1 MRVSAHAS
9 TRRPSCTLVAP
20 VSDARSEILRL
31 CREATAS
38 LQRLEA
44 ASTTSLRAWAQEHF
58 AGLVAIERAA
68 GRLGPTPEP
77 GPEAD
82 EVHAALLRALRGFF
96 AATAGDDDRVGAALG
111 ALMQIAGARRGFV
124 AVRQA
129 DGTLGF
135 PSARSFSEVEL
146 GRPEI
151 EVSRTILEAAIRGG
165 AQPLTIDDARV
176 DARFAGTT
184 SVQRLAVRSVLAVPL
199 VDEGRAYGV
208 VYLDS
213 PGEAAAF
220 DPRRREAAEA
230 FAAAV
235 AAPLRAA
242 LAREPSTAA
251 RAPGAGPRLA
261 QLRRAHD
268 LAGLCGESPALTVVA
283 ERLLAVAPT
292 DAPALISG
300 ETGVGKEL
308 VAALL
313 HRNSRRAAGPRIT
326 LRCVGAAEG
335 PPGRLRAALDEAR
348 GGTLILDEIDALTPA
363 QQGVLVAELDGERA
377 QEGGAR
383 VLAISRRNLRTL
395 AADGALR
402 AELLYRVCV
411 VEIEVPPLRE
421 RAGDIDAIARD
432 VLAMLAAR
440 QEAAPR
446 RLQREAL
453 ARLEHY
459 PWPGNV
465 RELENVLASAS
476 LAAASEVIGAEHL
489 PAHLRDHEPI
499 APSSGAGIKEAVRA
513 FRRRFVEQAMSEA
526 GADHKQAAAA
536 LGVHPKYL
544 FKLLRE
550 LRDEG

>member
-1 MRVSAHAS
+1 VI
-9 TRRPSCTLVAP
+9 
-20 VSDARSEILRL
+20 DARSEILRL
-31 CREATAS
+31 CREATSS

-44 ASTTSLRAWAQEHF
+44 ASSPRAWAQEHF
-58 AGLVAIERAA
+58 AALLAIERAA
-68 GRLGPTPEP
+68 ARAGPSPAP
-77 GPEAD
+77 RPDGD
-82 EVHAALLRALRGFF
+82 DVHAALLRALREFF
-96 AATAGDDDRVGAALG
+96 AAAAGDDDPVGAALD
-111 ALMQIAGARRGFV
+111 ALMRIAGARRGFF

-129 DGTLGF
+129 DGALAF

-146 GRPEI
+146 GRPEV

-165 AQPLTIDDARV
+165 AHPLAIDDARA

-220 DPRRREAAEA
+220 DPRRREAVGA
-230 FAAAV
+230 FAVAV
-235 AAPLRAA
+235 ASPLRAA
-242 LAREPSTAA
+242 LTREPMSAA
-251 RAPGAGPRLA
+251 RPPGGRLA

-268 LAGLCGESPALTVVA
+268 LAGLYGEGPALTVVA

-292 DAPALISG
+292 DAPALICG

-313 HRNSRRAAGPRIT
+313 HRNSRRAAGPRVT
-326 LRCVGAAEG
+326 LRCAGAAAAG
-335 PPGRLRAALDEAR
+335 LRAALDEAR
-348 GGTLILDEIDALTPA
+348 GGTLILDEIDALAPA
-363 QQGVLVAELDGERA
+363 QQGALVAELDAERA
-377 QEGGAR
+377 REGGAR
-383 VLAISRRNLRTL
+383 VLALSRRGHRAL

-402 AELLYRVCV
+402 PELLYRVCV

-421 RAGDIDAIARD
+421 RARDIEAIARG
-432 VLAMLAAR
+432 VLAAR
-440 QEAAPR
+440 PGGAPR
-446 RLQREAL
+446 RLRREAL
-453 ARLEHY
+453 ARLELY

-476 LAAASEVIGAEHL
+476 LSAADDIGVEHL
-489 PAHLRDHEPI
+489 PAHLRDHEPV
-499 APSSGAGIKEAVRA
+499 AASSGAGLKEAVRA
-513 FRRRFVEQAMSEA
+513 FRRRFVEQAMSAA

-550 LRDEG
+550 LRDDE

>member
-1 MRVSAHAS
+1 MY
-9 TRRPSCTLVAP
+9 TRRP
-20 VSDARSEILRL
+20 VSDARSEIQRL

-44 ASTTSLRAWAQEHF
+44 STTSLRAWAQEHF
-58 AGLVAIERAA
+58 AALVAIERAA
-68 GRLGPTPEP
+68 ARLGATPDP
-77 GPEAD
+77 SPSVEAD
-82 EVHAALLRALRGFF
+82 EVHAALLRALRGFS
-96 AATAGDDDRVGAALG
+96 AATRDDDPVGAALG

-129 DGTLGF
+129 DGALAF

-146 GRPEI
+146 GPPEI

-165 AQPLTIDDARV
+165 AHPLAIDDARA

-199 VDEGRAYGV
+199 LDEGRAYGV

-213 PGEAAAF
+213 PGVAAAF

-242 LAREPSTAA
+242 LGRESLTSG

-300 ETGVGKEL
+300 ETGVGKQL

-313 HRNSRRAAGPRIT
+313 HRNSRRATGPAIT
-326 LRCVGAAEG
+326 LRCVGASEG
-335 PPGRLRAALDEAR
+335 PPGRLRAALEQAR
-348 GGTLILDEIDALTPA
+348 GGTLILDEIDALAPA
-363 QQGVLVAELDGERA
+363 QQSILVAELDGERA
-377 QEGGAR
+377 REGGAR
-383 VLAISRRNLRTL
+383 VLAISRRNHRTL

-421 RAGDIDAIARD
+421 RALDIQAIARD
-432 VLAMLAAR
+432 VLATLAAR
-440 QEAAPR
+440 QGAAPR
-446 RLQREAL
+446 RLHRDAL

-459 PWPGNV
+459 PWPGNI

-476 LAAASEVIGAEHL
+476 LAASEVIGVEHL

-550 LRDEG
+550 LRDDG

>member
-1 MRVSAHAS
+1 MRAGAHAS
-9 TRRPSCTLVAP
+9 ARRPSCTLVAP

-44 ASTTSLRAWAQEHF
+44 PTTSPRAWAQEHF
-58 AGLVAIERAA
+58 AALVAIERAA
-68 GRLGPTPEP
+68 ARLGPAPDRR
-77 GPEAD
+77 PEAEAD
-82 EVHAALLRALRGFF
+82 DVHAALLRALRGFF
-96 AATAGDDDRVGAALG
+96 AASAGDDDPVGAALG

-129 DGTLGF
+129 DGALAF

-165 AQPLTIDDARV
+165 AHPLAIDDARA

-220 DPRRREAAEA
+220 DARRREAAGA

-235 AAPLRAA
+235 ASPLRAA
-242 LAREPSTAA
+242 LAREPLTAA
-251 RAPGAGPRLA
+251 RAPGSRLA

-268 LAGLCGESPALTVVA
+268 LAGLGGESPALTVVA

-300 ETGVGKEL
+300 ETGVGKQL

-313 HRNSRRAAGPRIT
+313 HRNSRRAAGPVIT
-326 LRCVGAAEG
+326 LRCAFAAEG

-348 GGTLILDEIDALTPA
+348 GGTLILDEIDALAPA
-363 QQGVLVAELDGERA
+363 QQGALVAELDGERA
-377 QEGGAR
+377 REGGAR
-383 VLAISRRNLRTL
+383 VLAISRRNHRTL
-395 AADGALR
+395 AAEGTLR

-421 RAGDIDAIARD
+421 RARDIDAIARG
-432 VLAMLAAR
+432 VLAALAAR
-440 QEAAPR
+440 QGAAPR

-476 LAAASEVIGAEHL
+476 LAAADVIGVEHL

-499 APSSGAGIKEAVRA
+499 APSSGAGLKEAVRA

-550 LRDEG
+550 LRDDG